1 MLIFTDR
8 SRLDHAHTV
17 TDHAGVIL
25 IVGFEF
31 RNPSKHLPIER
42 VNNRTLNLDD
52 HGLIH
57 LIADHTSNPF
67 TPFIC

>member
-8 SRLDHAHTV
+8 PRLDHAHPV
-17 TDHAGVIL
+17 ADLAGIVL
-25 IVGFEF
+25 IVGLEF
-31 RNPSKHLPIER
+31 RHPSKHLPIER

-52 HGLIH
+52 HSLIH
-57 LIADHTSNPF
+57 LIADHTPNPF